1 MCRVDWG
8 VGRGK
13 GARVGELHDFCG
25 VRMSKRLN
33 ENLGRAL
40 SPCRIS
46 ISRVTEGL
54 SLESVHICV
63 SPCSRVASVRVQLSR
78 EQSRVVSRLSQ
89 SREMCDGRVHFLF
102 YALTAPSGIRY
113 THSAHTLTRE
123 KHLDLYN
130 GAQHSPLSHTI
141 SSLLD

>member
-1 MCRVDWG
+1 
-8 VGRGK
+8 
-13 GARVGELHDFCG
+13 
-25 VRMSKRLN
+25 MSKRLN

-63 SPCSRVASVRVQLSR
+63 SPCSRVASVRVQLVERAVPRRLEAESVER
-78 EQSRVVSRLSQ
+78 FVMVVYI
-89 SREMCDGRVHFLF
+89 FLLL